1 MVCKS
6 NHMNITIIGASGMIG
21 SRVLTE
27 ALLRGHQAVAVARN
41 TEKIA
46 PQPRLRILSGDA
58 RDATSVA
65 QTSAGADVVISAYG
79 PGAGDHNDLLKT
91 ADALLTGLRQAG
103 VPRVIVVGGAGGLEI
118 APGMVLLDSPDFPE
132 MYKSVAT
139 SQKASLDFF
148 RAAKN
153 GAPTWTYV
161 SPAAEIMPGQRTT
174 TFRIGGDQL
183 LVDDNGKS
191 RISAEDFAIA
201 LIDEAERSQHP
212 NRQITVAY

>member
-1 MVCKS
+1 
-6 NHMNITIIGASGMIG
+6 MNITIIGASGMIG
-21 SRVLTE
+21 SRVLAE
-27 ALLRGHQAVAVARN
+27 ALLRGHQAVAVVRN

-65 QTSAGADVVISAYG
+65 QTSARADVVISAYG
-79 PGAGDHNDLLKT
+79 PGAGDQNDLLKT

-118 APGMVLLDSPDFPE
+118 APGMVLLDSPHFPE
-132 MYKSVAT
+132 MYKPVAT
-139 SQKASLDFF
+139 SQKASLDIF

-153 GAPTWTYV
+153 DAPTWTYV
-161 SPAAEIMPGQRTT
+161 SPAAEIVPGKRTT
-174 TFRIGGDQL
+174 AFRIGGDQL

-201 LIDEAERSQHP
+201 LIDEAERPQHP